1 MGLCRVQRLGPQPQF
16 RTSLR
21 SHPRPRAPQ
30 EGRLRPPFNCM
41 WSASLPAQA
50 CSVHPFTSVVPQ
62 STPYPQMNLLFA
74 NLSVLE
80 PVSQELTQDM
90 GPRLS
95 APIHVK
101 PRISLQRLKKA
112 LAMAAAGPP
121 APQACLHTPKPTFR
135 PHPLQ
140 GGVITRPFYRWRD
153 QSSRGELAHPRS
165 WC

>member
-121 APQACLHTPKPTFR
+121 APPGLPSHSQAYIQAPPSSGRCDYKALLQVERPK
-135 PHPLQ
+135 L
-140 GGVITRPFYRWRD
+140 
-153 QSSRGELAHPRS
+153 
-165 WC
+165 